1 MTFSVSRDH
10 GLFEWAG
17 KSLATVFCQP
27 SRLLDMRMWRLLY
40 DVLRFNACARRL
52 VMRKK
57 GQKADE
63 LEGLNISLGEYLK
76 QGGYSDAF
84 RDDYL
89 VVGVF
94 RNLGKFVD
102 AEPVSTANDRGYL
115 EYTSRQMCL
124 GLPCSYIGALFL
136 VLDAHSMLPMLRH
149 RFNS

>member
-63 LEGLNISLGEYLK
+63 PEGLNISLGEYLK

-94 RNLGKFVD
+94 RNLESSWMLSQYRQPMT
-102 AEPVSTANDRGYL
+102 AAIWSTPPDKCALDFPA
-115 EYTSRQMCL
+115 YTLVR
-124 GLPCSYIGALFL
+124 CSWC
-136 VLDAHSMLPMLRH
+136 
-149 RFNS
+149 